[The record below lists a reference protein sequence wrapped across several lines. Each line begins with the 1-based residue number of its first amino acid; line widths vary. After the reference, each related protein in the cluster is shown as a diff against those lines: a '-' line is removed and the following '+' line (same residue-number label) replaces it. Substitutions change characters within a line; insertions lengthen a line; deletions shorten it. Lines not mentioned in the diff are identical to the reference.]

1 MTLQSLPY
9 IVFLGFLFGSTLI
22 ASRFSVGQ
30 FSPTTYIWLRLAL
43 ASLGHLAV
51 YALLTRRKWPRDRQL
66 WQRAAFLG
74 VAGTAIPMTGI
85 VSSLVYQSSGVTSM
99 LLTSGPAFT
108 VLMAHFTLGDERLT
122 VRKSAG
128 VALALSGALL
138 LAILGES
145 GLPDVARASPLGYGL
160 VLGAMV
166 FASAG
171 TIYARK
177 YLQPYDAFDVASI
190 RMFAAALAVM
200 PLSLLFVGFDLG
212 EVNTNG
218 FLALGWAAVVGTFAG
233 QLLAFYIIQRFGA
246 TPSAL
251 TAYVIPI
258 IASIGGALVLDEA
271 ITPGMLA
278 AMVLIVLGISLL
290 NERRRI
296 APLPIAQL

>member
-9 IVFLGFLFGSTLI
+9 ILLLGFLFGSTLI
-22 ASRFSVGQ
+22 ASRLSVGQ

-43 ASLGHLAV
+43 ASLAHLAV
-51 YALLTRRKWPRDRQL
+51 YTLFSRQKWPQGRQL
-66 WQRAAFLG
+66 WGRAALLG
-74 VAGTAIPMTGI
+74 VAGTALPMTGI
-85 VSSLVYQSSGVTSM
+85 VSSLLYQSSGVTSM
-99 LLTSGPAFT
+99 LLTSGPALT
-108 VLMAHFTLGDERLT
+108 VLMAHFTLQDERLT
-122 VRKSAG
+122 LRKSIG
-128 VALALSGALL
+128 VILALSGALL
-138 LAILGES
+138 LAVLGES
-145 GLPDVARASPLGYGL
+145 GLPDVQRASPLGYSL

-190 RMFAAALAVM
+190 RMFAAALAIM
-200 PLSLLFVGFDLG
+200 PLSLIFVGFDLG
-212 EVNTNG
+212 AVNTSG
-218 FLALGWAAVVGTFAG
+218 YLALGWASVVGTFAG

-258 IASIGGALVLDEA
+258 IASLGGALVLGEA
-271 ITPGMLA
+271 ITAGMLA
-278 AMVLIVLGISLL
+278 AMTLIVLGITLL

-296 APLPIAQL
+296 GPLPVA